1 MTQIGPRVEIEGMK
15 SIVME
20 KLTAGQVLLKGMIVG
35 MTKCANLNG
44 LV

>member
-20 KLTAGQVLLKGMIVG
+20 KLIVG
-35 MTKCANLNG
+35 MVLKMLLN
-44 LV
+44 VVVAKSVR

>member
-20 KLTAGQVLLKGMIVG
+20 KLIVGKVLKGY
-35 MTKCANLNG
+35 
-44 LV
+44 